1 MLVSDVSEFKF
12 VGKVNP
18 AFFIAN
24 EEVLATSSPSEKITI
39 RFDFADELKI
49 GGLRYICTT

>member
-1 MLVSDVSEFKF
+1 MEAQSENKYFLTVS
-12 VGKVNP
+12 
-18 AFFIAN
+18 
-24 EEVLATSSPSEKITI
+24 KII